1 MKRLLAVM
9 LLAAPALAAALEP
22 LADAAL
28 AKVAGRDGMSFNL
41 NGFAVSGNA
50 VLRYTTGDN
59 SASFTIGNLAA
70 SRSDNTEA
78 PFADPYRL
86 EIVKGSG
93 GRADMISL
101 ARPQNAAGRELWQ
114 VAIDVGVRADGRDVN
129 VGSLILKDLAYYG
142 GGLQWSTPASAEG
155 LAFGAALRS
164 ELGSLTLQPN
174 GRDAGAEALVL
185 SGVRIGAAAD
195 GGGAPAAPWRI
206 ADLASQPGIFNA
218 VTDAA
223 GNARLHLGIGWP
235 DAGGAAVGTLQV
247 DNISFRSDIGGAAS
261 FGAARIG
268 SLQLQF
274 LDIKFRP

>member
-1 MKRLLAVM
+1 MKALLAAL

-22 LADAAL
+22 LGDAAL
-28 AKVAGRDGMSFNL
+28 AKVSGRDGMSFNL

-50 VLRYTTGDN
+50 ELRYTTGDN
-59 SASFTIGNLAA
+59 RASFSIGNLTA
-70 SRSDNTEA
+70 SRSDNTDA

-86 EIVKGSG
+86 DIVKGSG

-101 ARPQNAAGRELWQ
+101 ARPLNSAGREQWQ
-114 VAIDVGVRADGRDVN
+114 VAFDFGVRADGRDVN
-129 VGSLILKDLAYYG
+129 GGSVIMKDLAYYG
-142 GGLQWSTPASAEG
+142 GGLQWSTPASGEG

-185 SGVRIGAAAD
+185 SGVRIGAAAAGD
-195 GGGAPAAPWRI
+195 GAPVAPWRI

-223 GNARLHLGIGWP
+223 GNSRLHMGIGWP
-235 DAGGAAVGTLQV
+235 DASGAAVGTLQI

-268 SLQLQF
+268 ALQVQY